1 MKIIA
6 KFAGKNGSLGYEN
19 GRYYSLKILEDKHT
33 KEICIYSEKKD
44 PCRYGTFIKFLENWT
59 DINTQYD

>member
-6 KFAGKNGSLGYEN
+6 KFAG
-19 GRYYSLKILEDKHT
+19 
-33 KEICIYSEKKD
+33 KKD

-59 DINTQYD
+59 DINT